1 MRQPAHVW
9 LGRRLG
15 RMATHLQRGVYDY
28 IRERSLLQ
36 FSVALIIVAKVAMQV
51 GYLLCVVIYFA
62 EDLAD

>member
-1 MRQPAHVW
+1 VRQPAHVW

-51 GYLLCVVIYFA
+51 GYLCVVIYFA
-62 EDLAD
+62 EDPAD